1 MVEQMKGF
9 LKMLKERKNQELV
22 CNECGRSLGR
32 ESVYEFEGN
41 IYCED
46 CLDELTVFCDCCE
59 RRIWRDNAEGD
70 SYTTLCD
77 SCYNY
82 NYTHCEDCGRLIH
95 NDDAYYEDDSD
106 YPYCHDCFER
116 IQTQS
121 IKSYGYK
128 PEPIFHGCGTIFYG
142 IELEIDKGGE
152 DNKNAK
158 ILLDYVNQDNEY
170 IYAKHDG
177 SLSNGFE
184 LVSHPM
190 TLEYHLNKVDWEGL
204 FKKAISMGYRS
215 HQTET
220 CGYHIHVGR
229 KAFGETYEEQ
239 EEVIARI
246 VFFVE
251 SHWNELL
258 KVSRRSTYS
267 MERWSSRYGLSENTK
282 ETYQK
287 AKSKRLGR
295 YCAVNIETYQPTVE
309 LRLFRGTLRY
319 QTFAATL
326 QLVDEICNTCLN
338 MNDEELEGLSW
349 SSFVLG
355 IKEDKSELIQ
365 YLKSKQLY
373 VNEQILDEED
383 M

>member
-1 MVEQMKGF
+1 MVLLKKGV
-9 LKMLKERKNQELV
+9 LKMSELI
-22 CNECGRSLGR
+22 CNECGKELGGV
-32 ESVYEFEGN
+32 SVFEFEGHT
-41 IYCED
+41 YCED
-46 CLDELTVFCDCCE
+46 CFKRLTITCDNCGD
-59 RRIWRDNAEGD
+59 RIWRDNAEGD
-70 SYTTLCD
+70 SFIVLCEH
-77 SCYNY
+77 CYDY
-82 NYTHCEDCGRLIH
+82 SYTHCERCGKLIH
-95 NDDAYYEDDSD
+95 NDNAYYEDDSD
-106 YPYCHDCFER
+106 YPYCHECYER
-116 IQTQS
+116 MMS
-121 IKSYGYK
+121 NPIKSYGYK
-128 PEPIFHGCGTIFYG
+128 PEPIFYGNDSDIFYG

-158 ILLDYVNQDNEY
+158 ILLDYANQDDEY

-190 TLEYHLNKVDWEGL
+190 TLEHHLNKVDWEGL

-229 KAFGETYEEQ
+229 KAFGETHEEQ

-251 SHWNELL
+251 NHWNELL
-258 KVSRRSTYS
+258 KFSRRTIYA
-267 MERWSSRYGLSENTK
+267 MDRWASRYGISENTQ
-282 ETYQK
+282 ETYKK

-295 YCAVNIETYQPTVE
+295 YVAVNIETYQPTVE

-326 QLVDEICNTCLN
+326 QLVDEICRTCIN
-338 MNDEELEGLSW
+338 MDDEELEGLSW

-355 IKEDKSELIQ
+355 IKEDKPELIQ

-373 VNEQILDEED
+373 VNELIEETEE

>member
-1 MVEQMKGF
+1 MVLLKKGV
-9 LKMLKERKNQELV
+9 LKMSKELI
-22 CNECGRSLGR
+22 CNECGRDLGGI
-32 ESVYEFEGN
+32 SVFEFEGN
-41 IYCED
+41 TYCEECFSD
-46 CLDELTVFCDCCE
+46 LTVICDCCAD
-59 RRIWRDNAEGD
+59 RIWRSDSQGD
-70 SYTTLCD
+70 SVYTLCIE
-77 SCYNY
+77 CYDNRFH
-82 NYTHCEDCGRLIH
+82 NCTQCERLIH
-95 NDDAYYEDDSD
+95 EDDCYYDDSD
-106 YPYCHDCFER
+106 YPYCRECFQR
-116 IQTQS
+116 IMS
-121 IKSYGYK
+121 NPIKSYGYK
-128 PEPIFHGCGTIFYG
+128 PDPIFYGSDSNIFYG

-152 DNKNAK
+152 DNENAQT
-158 ILLDYVNQDNEY
+158 LLDYINQDSNY
-170 IYAKHDG
+170 VYAKHDG

-184 LVSHPM
+184 LVSYPM
-190 TLEYHLNKVDWEGL
+190 TLKHHLNKVDWEGL

-229 KAFGETYEEQ
+229 SAFGKTYEEQ

-251 SHWNELL
+251 KHWCELL
-258 KVSRRSTYS
+258 KFSRRTEYA
-267 MERWSSRYGLSENTK
+267 MNRWSSRYGISENTK

-309 LRLFRGTLRY
+309 FRLFRGTLLY

-326 QLVDEICNTCLN
+326 QLVDEICRTCMN
-338 MNDEELEGLSW
+338 MNDEELEALSW

-355 IKEDKSELIQ
+355 IYDKPELIE
-365 YLKSKQLY
+365 YLKSKRLY
-373 VNEQILDEED
+373 VNELPFEESEE